1 MKRLHLALILS
12 TALVCGACSQLP
24 LMSVLKSKDAPS
36 DAAKVAGPLQ
46 VKAEGSMKTLSD
58 GQVAA
63 TKAADFLPNIKR
75 LLNEQR
81 GQSARAFIAKQP
93 DVALE
98 VLRDGITSFDQPE
111 LQQAVARAYDE
122 QFGLSPTQGWRH
134 VLTDRAGKPDRLAAY
149 AHARTKLLDAIRSSS
164 SIDKAVAES
173 AREAQATREP
183 MILLDQRNLSGIAWL
198 VAEQPKRAA
207 ESLAEGAQLAATLDP
222 YQEVQFHLLRSD
234 ALRRGGDMKSAND
247 TWRLTI
253 EKASVLAQ
261 RQPALFDPVFWD
273 RASYWRPVGTPWPA
287 SALVA
292 LAPLSQLNV
301 SPNATTIGE
310 GEAEAIV
317 WGAIGRAL
325 LDRADHQSALVAFK
339 RAEAATSHEDLR
351 GWLRLAQGESLA
363 CLDQTPAA
371 TAVFVSLVTSSDQR
385 LAQAATAALG
395 GTKLRQGDTAT
406 GFHLLAR
413 SIESP
418 DSADWPARAK
428 AEADLGLA
436 YLMKNDEANGLK
448 WLHSAQARFRTT
460 GDVTSLSQSLWNE
473 AAYLKQ
479 IKRASDESTVRTR
492 LTTCESDSLLAQ
504 R

>member
-1 MKRLHLALILS
+1 
-12 TALVCGACSQLP
+12 
-24 LMSVLKSKDAPS
+24 
-36 DAAKVAGPLQ
+36 
-46 VKAEGSMKTLSD
+46 
-58 GQVAA
+58 
-63 TKAADFLPNIKR
+63 
-75 LLNEQR
+75 
-81 GQSARAFIAKQP
+81 
-93 DVALE
+93 
-98 VLRDGITSFDQPE
+98 
-111 LQQAVARAYDE
+111 
-122 QFGLSPTQGWRH
+122 
-134 VLTDRAGKPDRLAAY
+134 
-149 AHARTKLLDAIRSSS
+149 
-164 SIDKAVAES
+164 
-173 AREAQATREP
+173 
-183 MILLDQRNLSGIAWL
+183 
-198 VAEQPKRAA
+198 
-207 ESLAEGAQLAATLDP
+207 
-222 YQEVQFHLLRSD
+222 
-234 ALRRGGDMKSAND
+234 MKSAND

-261 RQPALFDPVFWD
+261 HQPALFDPVFWD

-287 SALVA
+287 HALAA

-301 SPNATTIGE
+301 SPNDTTIGE

-371 TAVFVSLVTSSDQR
+371 TAVFVSLVTSPDQR
-385 LAQAATAALG
+385 LVQAATAALG

-418 DSADWPARAK
+418 DSANWPARAK

-448 WLHSAQARFRTT
+448 WLHSAQAHFRST

-479 IKRASDESTVRTR
+479 TKRATDESTVRSR
-492 LTTCESDSLLAQ
+492 LTTCESDSLLAKL
-504 R
+504 